1 MRGPERD
8 YINVMALK
16 SLSDEFCAGRL
27 RLPGGGNLKPC
38 QFRLK
43 NENVPPS
50 MNQCA
55 PQWLESLH
63 QEEFMNGAF

>member
-1 MRGPERD
+1 M
-8 YINVMALK
+8 
-16 SLSDEFCAGRL
+16 SDEFCALRL

-63 QEEFMNGAF
+63 QEEFMNVAF